1 MDGSNCTIYLLR
13 DMMAIQVL
21 RIKDLKAAL
30 IPATAAIK
38 SSLDYKIAF
47 REATK
52 AESNYRHD
60 KDL

>member
-1 MDGSNCTIYLLR
+1 
-13 DMMAIQVL
+13 MAIQVL